1 MPSQER
7 LYFDDTVI
15 TMTPGIDRYQS
26 GKSALVKVQQST
38 TNVNQKVARA
48 REERYRA

>member
-7 LYFDDTVI
+7 LYSDALI
-15 TMTPGIDRYQS
+15 KMTPVKERYQS
-26 GKSALVKVQQST
+26 GKSALVKIQQST